1 MRFVGP
7 LLLLEF
13 FPLSQ
18 LMLVLCTKDNWST
31 QDGMWRCVWHW
42 DGPERIRMFIW
53 LLIQQRILTN
63 AERVRRHLTLDA
75 SCHVCGGT
83 VETALHVV
91 RDC

>member
-18 LMLVLCTKDNWST
+18 LMLILLNWST

-63 AERVRRHLTLDA
+63 AERVKSGDNGKREEWDLQ
-75 SCHVCGGT
+75 SYPPS
-83 VETALHVV
+83 
-91 RDC
+91 